1 MPLRLHLT
9 SLLFAAAAFGQMPEG
24 IALPHAPAE
33 KAEPLPPLGP
43 VVPMTAD
50 EARDRTL
57 GFVRDID
64 ERLVAEAGRQL
75 GEVSPETPPADRL
88 SAVLR
93 TLYLADGSTRT
104 LVDAAAAEDWGGTEA
119 SLEGLNEDAFLN
131 TNVRAFLARTLVAIG
146 AYEEARE
153 VLDGLSTDEAVDGPG
168 LLFMRAVCE
177 HAALEKEA
185 GLRTIASLLDPAS
198 VVPERYAAVAR
209 LMRQDLE
216 DLKDNDLNQ
225 ISKQMR
231 NVQRKLRRGKS
242 GKPIQGEEQEIIE
255 GLDKMIEGIEQQ
267 LKKMQGQGQMVPG
280 NPLNPA
286 EESQIGG
293 PKGEGEVDKRPIGKS
308 AGWGDLPPKAR
319 TEARNL
325 IENQFPPHY
334 RRAVEEYYKKL
345 AERE

>member
-1 MPLRLHLT
+1 MTRLL
-9 SLLFAAAAFGQMPEG
+9 A
-24 IALPHAPAE
+24 IALCG
-33 KAEPLPPLGP
+33 L
-43 VVPMTAD
+43 VV
-50 EARDRTL
+50 
-57 GFVRDID
+57 
-64 ERLVAEAGRQL
+64 
-75 GEVSPETPPADRL
+75 S
-88 SAVLR
+88 
-93 TLYLADGSTRT
+93 
-104 LVDAAAAEDWGGTEA
+104 AAAAEEMVVPVVPPPAERVLERTVAAAGDDAKLAARVRERSEGLLVLDAPAERLSVVLRGLYEADERVRAVVEAASAGDWGGAETAVAELPEEPFVA
-119 SLEGLNEDAFLN
+119 
-131 TNVRAFLARTLVAIG
+131 TNVRAFVANLLISM
-146 AYEEARE
+146 EAFDE
-153 VLDGLSTDEAVDGPG
+153 AAAVIETVDVGEAVDPAG
-168 LLFMRAVCE
+168 LLFLKAVCQ
-177 HAALEKEA
+177 HAALDKEA
-185 GLRTIASLLDPAS
+185 GLKTIARLLAPGS
-198 VVPERYAAVAR
+198 QVPQRYDAVAR

-216 DLKDNDLNQ
+216 DIEDNDLNKL
-225 ISKQMR
+225 SRKMK
-231 NVQRKLRRGKS
+231 NVQRQLRQGKG
-242 GKPIQGEEQEIIE
+242 GKKTQEGEQEIIE